1 MLVYNDR
8 REIMVNNKRTDQL
21 IEYKFEDIFTEDESN
36 PDDMLMKIPDE
47 ITERMGWKPGD
58 NLKITQD
65 ERGNISIVKADNG

>member
-1 MLVYNDR
+1 
-8 REIMVNNKRTDQL
+8 MVNNKRTDQL
-21 IEYKFEDIFTEDESN
+21 IEYKFEDIFTEDEAN

-47 ITERMGWKPGD
+47 ITERMDWKPGD

>member
-1 MLVYNDR
+1 
-8 REIMVNNKRTDQL
+8 MVNNKRTDQL
-21 IEYKFEDIFTEDESN
+21 IEYKSEDIFTEDEAN

>member
-1 MLVYNDR
+1 
-8 REIMVNNKRTDQL
+8 MVNNKRTDQL